1 LIIKNFEVLVNAGKS
16 VCSNCLRARRYILEC
31 LNVGVKSAD
40 PEKAVHRF
48 LKVKDGTI
56 YVGEF
61 KYRPKRV
68 FVVGCGKASCKM
80 AKAVEDILG
89 DMIED
94 GVIAVHEKF
103 LEHCML
109 ERIRTIKAQH
119 PIPGPGSLEA
129 GDEILKL
136 VSNASQGDLV
146 ITLISGG
153 GSALMEKLAPNI
165 SLKDLEELTNQ
176 LLKCGATIQEINTV
190 RKHISLI
197 KGGWLAK
204 TAYPADV
211 VSLIISDVVGDPI
224 EFIASGPTAP
234 DTTTFKDAKR
244 ILEKYGIWEVL
255 PESIREYI
263 ERGLKGLVSE
273 TPKPDDPTFK
283 KVRNIIVASNI
294 QSLNAMKDYL
304 ESKGVRTII
313 LTSRLTG
320 EARFVGEVL
329 ASILVEARKSGNPL
343 KPPLAILAGG
353 ETTVTVRGSGVGGR
367 NLELALSAAKIIRGL
382 HGVALASIGSDG
394 IDGITD
400 VAGGIVD
407 GHSWDRGL
415 SLNLDPEQLLLNND
429 SYTFF
434 KTLEDYIYTGPT
446 GTNVNDLFVGIVL

>member
-1 LIIKNFEVLVNAGKS
+1 MIIKNFEVLVNAGKS

-176 LLKCGATIQEINTV
+176 LDYEDVLKNLQEVLKNPALEVKEPLSSRCKPCEAGTPA
-190 RKHISLI
+190 
-197 KGGWLAK
+197 LAK
-204 TAYPADV
+204 DTVEKLLAQHRGWELREEKKLRKEFKFKDFIEAKYFVDL
-211 VSLIISDVVGDPI
+211 VSAVAEEQGHHPTITIIYNKVRI
-224 EFIASGPTAP
+224 TLTTNASG
-234 DTTTFKDAKR
+234 
-244 ILEKYGIWEVL
+244 
-255 PESIREYI
+255 
-263 ERGLKGLVSE
+263 GLTE
-273 TPKPDDPTFK
+273 NDF
-283 KVRNIIVASNI
+283 I
-294 QSLNAMKDYL
+294 M
-304 ESKGVRTII
+304 
-313 LTSRLTG
+313 
-320 EARFVGEVL
+320 
-329 ASILVEARKSGNPL
+329 
-343 KPPLAILAGG
+343 
-353 ETTVTVRGSGVGGR
+353 
-367 NLELALSAAKIIRGL
+367 AKI
-382 HGVALASIGSDG
+382 
-394 IDGITD
+394 TD
-400 VAGGIVD
+400 EIA
-407 GHSWDRGL
+407 
-415 SLNLDPEQLLLNND
+415 
-429 SYTFF
+429 
-434 KTLEDYIYTGPT
+434 
-446 GTNVNDLFVGIVL
+446 VG